1 MKKKDKKAKKKSK
14 DREKHHENLN
24 LKDQVV
30 KFLSKVD
37 DLKFLAQKSL
47 MEGNYDDAIHN
58 AEKIIR
64 LAILAD
70 KPSYIKEQEDF
81 INSIAKDVQ
90 MDYLISEIQKTSKS
104 INNMYDK
111 LIESN
116 QISQAHE
123 IVKSFRQRYQDMPF
137 FDSIT
142 SVRDLMMRDKK
153 VWIQYIT
160 SLDNEN

>member
-1 MKKKDKKAKKKSK
+1 
-14 DREKHHENLN
+14 
-24 LKDQVV
+24 
-30 KFLSKVD
+30 
-37 DLKFLAQKSL
+37 
-47 MEGNYDDAIHN
+47 
-58 AEKIIR
+58 
-64 LAILAD
+64 
-70 KPSYIKEQEDF
+70 
-81 INSIAKDVQ
+81 

-160 SLDNEN
+160 SLENGN